1 MNRPLPPINRL
12 ATRMD
17 HIAPFHVMALLER
30 AQQLEQAGRDVI
42 HLEIGEPDFP
52 TPPQVIAAG
61 QQALANG
68 HTRYSAAL
76 GLPALRE
83 AIAGFYADRF
93 GVQIDPRRIVV
104 TAGASGALL
113 LALGALVSPGD
124 RVLLTD
130 PGYPCNRHF
139 VSLLE
144 GEPVNVPVGPD
155 SRYQLLP
162 EHVAAHAEGLAATLV
177 ASPANPTGTVLSL
190 DELRALKAACD
201 AANSALIVDEIYQG
215 LVFDTPAETALS
227 VSDDLVVVNS
237 FSKYFQMTG
246 WRLGWLV
253 VPEAYLE
260 AVTRLAQNVFI
271 AASTP
276 AQHAALAAFR
286 PDTLAL
292 LEERRQELATRRDS
306 LLPALGSL
314 GLRIGSTPQGAF
326 YVYADCS
333 QVTEDSEALARR
345 LLEET
350 YVAITPGL
358 DFGEYRAREHLRI
371 AFTVPTPRLMQAV
384 ERLASVLR
392 G

>member
-61 QQALANG
+61 QQALVNG

-201 AANSALIVDEIYQG
+201 AAGSALIVDEIYQG

-227 VSDDLVVVNS
+227 VSDDLFVVNS

-292 LEERRQELATRRDS
+292 LEERRQELATRRD
-306 LLPALGSL
+306 P
-314 GLRIGSTPQGAF
+314 
-326 YVYADCS
+326 D
-333 QVTEDSEALARR
+333 D
-345 LLEET
+345 
-350 YVAITPGL
+350 
-358 DFGEYRAREHLRI
+358 DRE
-371 AFTVPTPRLMQAV
+371 
-384 ERLASVLR
+384 S
-392 G
+392 